1 MEKEKVF
8 NLSIEHDTANRS
20 WTQKIDDFT
29 VIVDCNKGT
38 VKTFKGD
45 KVIELMC
52 LQDETFTLR
61 DYENLLQ
68 TVEQNAN
75 ELRAYSHG

>member
-20 WTQKIDDFT
+20 WTQKIDNFT

-45 KVIELMC
+45 KEIEL
-52 LQDETFTLR
+52 LRLEDETFTLR
-61 DYENLLQ
+61 DYEDLLQ
-68 TVEQNAN
+68 TVEENAN
-75 ELRAYSHG
+75 ELKSFSHD